1 MTYIRKAEDRGR
13 ANFGW
18 LDSKHSFSFGNYHDP
33 AHMGYGVLRV
43 INDDR
48 VAPAGGFGTHG
59 HQDMEIVTYVID
71 GSLEHKDSMGNAGL
85 ITAGEVQRMSA
96 GTGVQH
102 SEMNGSTNDPVHFLQ
117 IWIEPAETS
126 TEPAYEQKRIEQ
138 RETLTPLVTE
148 AGSDETLAIGQNA
161 KISRL
166 RLKPGETFTL
176 PTERLGYLH
185 VVIGDAVAGDMMLKT
200 GDGLGSEPGDTLTV
214 ASKTEFEALWFE
226 LPS

>member
-18 LDSKHSFSFGNYHDP
+18 LDSKHSFSFGSYHDP
-33 AHMGYGVLRV
+33 AHMGYGLLRV

-48 VAPAGGFGTHG
+48 VAPSGGFGAHG

-71 GSLEHKDSMGNAGL
+71 GSLEHKDSMGNTGL

-102 SEMNGSTNDPVHFLQ
+102 SEFNGSTNDPVHFLQ
-117 IWIEPAETS
+117 IWIEPAEKS

-148 AGSDETLAIGQNA
+148 EGSDETLAIGQDA

-166 RLKPGETFTL
+166 VLNPGETFTL

-185 VVIGDAVAGDMMLKT
+185 VVEGDAVAGDLVLRM

-214 ASKTEFEALWFE
+214 TSQTEFEALWFE

>member
-1 MTYIRKAEDRGR
+1 
-13 ANFGW
+13 
-18 LDSKHSFSFGNYHDP
+18 
-33 AHMGYGVLRV
+33 MGYGLLRV

-48 VAPAGGFGTHG
+48 VAPSGGFGAHG

-71 GSLEHKDSMGNAGL
+71 GSLEHKDSMGNTGL

-102 SEMNGSTNDPVHFLQ
+102 SEFNGSTNDPVHFLQ
-117 IWIEPAETS
+117 IWIEPAEKS

-148 AGSDETLAIGQNA
+148 EGSDETLAIGQNA

-166 RLKPGETFTL
+166 VLNPGETFTL

-185 VVIGDAVAGDMMLKT
+185 VVNGDVSAGDLVLRM
-200 GDGLGSEPGDTLTV
+200 GDGLGSKPGDTLTV
-214 ASKTEFEALWFE
+214 ASQTEFEALWFE